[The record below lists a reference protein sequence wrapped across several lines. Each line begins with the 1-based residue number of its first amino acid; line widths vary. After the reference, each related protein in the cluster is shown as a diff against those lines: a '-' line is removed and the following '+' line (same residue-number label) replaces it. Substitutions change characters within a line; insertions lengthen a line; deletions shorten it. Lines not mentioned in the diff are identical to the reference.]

1 MEMCPI
7 DLGKLV
13 VGEEQDHFLEWAV
26 GHLGLLPARRVP
38 LSSSLKALYAM
49 EEIKSFDSLQMVPTI
64 QHSASKDSETK
75 SMDLHSQQLN
85 EECIVSEESNKMK
98 ILEVLDKGYMKYGC
112 PHYRRRCRIRAPC
125 CDEIFDCRHCHNES
139 KNNINVDQKL
149 RHDMSRHEVRQV
161 ICSLCGTEQG
171 VQQFCTNCGVCMGRF
186 FCETCKLFDDD
197 TSKKQYH
204 CDGCGICRIGG
215 RENFFHC
222 YKCGCCYSILLKNN
236 HPCVEGAMHH
246 NCPVCFEFLFESR
259 YDVTVLPCGHTI
271 HKNCLKEMSEH
282 HQIFTN
288 DTLFTVT
295 DMLVLSARSQFVICL
310 RNFALQQGSEVHG
323 RILKSGF
330 GANKSL
336 NNNLMGMYSKYGKVE
351 EVRQL
356 FEKLPHKDVVSWN
369 TMISCFVSVG
379 MYREALH
386 LFDEMMMGGVK
397 PDEITMLSLVSAC
410 TKLRDLEMGKKF
422 HVYIEDNNLQI
433 DGSLLNCLAD
443 MYVKCG
449 KMEEAHRLLGRCQ
462 KSEVDVVMW
471 TTLVSGYVKANKIEE
486 ARSLFDQMAE
496 RNLISWTI
504 MISGYAQFGRY
515 FESLDLFRQMRA
527 IHGLIMR
534 YGMTFDGF
542 LGNALLD
549 LYAKC
554 EKLDEACIVFEQLP
568 CRSAVSWNSMLDGF
582 CRSGDVDKA
591 MSFFN
596 SIPEKDIVSW
606 NTMLNFYVKHVLF
619 TESFGFFQEMQLSNV
634 KPDNITLIGLL
645 SSCARV
651 GALNH
656 GIWLHVYIKKNDIGL
671 DSLLATALID
681 MYGKCGCAEIAYSF
695 FSELTERNVFVWTAM
710 IAAYAM
716 EGQAHKAIDIYL
728 EMEVMG
734 IKPDY
739 VTFIALLSA
748 CSHGGLVDEG
758 YKYFNK
764 MRTLYN
770 INPKIQHYG
779 CIVDLLGRI
788 GRLEE
793 AVKFIETM
801 PMEPDVSI
809 WSSLMRAC
817 GSHHNVELAE
827 FAFKHLIEIDPINDG
842 AFVLLSNIYANAGR
856 WDDVSKVRRKLHDT
870 GVRKQP
876 GFSLIEQNG
885 VLHKFTAG
893 EFSNPQSAEICSML
907 EEIERRLIKQ
917 QLPDTSSQHSE
928 RLAVAFGLINSQGKS
943 TIRL

>member
-1 MEMCPI
+1 MAIASPI
-7 DLGKLV
+7 VCSSLSPSTHKLNVISPTSISVLRPNCIIALLKSCSNVREFSSLHAHLITSNLINDSLITSHVLRFLISIDELDYAHQICSYTFEPETIIWNTFIKNQLKEGFPEEVFMTYYHMVTQGVVLDLSTF
-13 VGEEQDHFLEWAV
+13 HFL
-26 GHLGLLPARRVP
+26 
-38 LSSSLKALYAM
+38 
-49 EEIKSFDSLQMVPTI
+49 
-64 QHSASKDSETK
+64 
-75 SMDLHSQQLN
+75 LH
-85 EECIVSEESNKMK
+85 
-98 ILEVLDKGYMKYGC
+98 
-112 PHYRRRCRIRAPC
+112 A
-125 CDEIFDCRHCHNES
+125 
-139 KNNINVDQKL
+139 
-149 RHDMSRHEVRQV
+149 
-161 ICSLCGTEQG
+161 CS
-171 VQQFCTNCGVCMGRF
+171 
-186 FCETCKLFDDD
+186 
-197 TSKKQYH
+197 
-204 CDGCGICRIGG
+204 
-215 RENFFHC
+215 
-222 YKCGCCYSILLKNN
+222 
-236 HPCVEGAMHH
+236 
-246 NCPVCFEFLFESR
+246 
-259 YDVTVLPCGHTI
+259 
-271 HKNCLKEMSEH
+271 
-282 HQIFTN
+282 
-288 DTLFTVT
+288 
-295 DMLVLSARSQFVICL
+295 

-515 FESLDLFRQMRA
+515 FESLDLFRQMRFENVSPDEVVLVTALSACIHVEDFALGRA

-591 MSFFN
+591 RSFFN

-943 TIRL
+943 TIRVVNNIRICGDCHSFMKVVSQAYGREIVIRDIYRFHRFKDGYCSCKD